1 MQEFHAEHHP
11 DRRPP
16 SLPTEAEIGALL
28 QEMSQH
34 FTEVSLIL
42 DGLDECGS
50 AAGIDRME
58 LTRVLSELHEPS
70 KGTIRIYIAS
80 RKEQDIAS
88 FLGSFTSISIA
99 AMYSDLELY
108 IRAEVARRGRGK
120 IRDTD
125 LQEEIVY
132 ALSNG
137 AEGM

>member
-1 MQEFHAEHHP
+1 
-11 DRRPP
+11 
-16 SLPTEAEIGALL
+16 
-28 QEMSQH
+28 
-34 FTEVSLIL
+34 V
-42 DGLDECGS
+42 
-50 AAGIDRME
+50 
-58 LTRVLSELHEPS
+58 
-70 KGTIRIYIAS
+70 
-80 RKEQDIAS
+80 S

-99 AMYSDLELY
+99 AMSSDLELY